1 MTRIIDPRIK
11 IRHIVCFLEVVRLR
25 SVNKTAEALGISQPA
40 VSKTIQE
47 LEEFLGQKL
56 FERVRRRLV
65 PTEFGDVF
73 CRYATTSIAALRQGV
88 EAARTDEQRVSVRI
102 GALPTV
108 STQILPDA
116 IADFAA
122 QNPHVQTSIITGPN
136 DYLLAQLRA
145 GDVDLVIG
153 RMAEPDAMIG
163 LTFEH
168 LYSERVV
175 IAVRPGHALLS
186 AKNFNLSMIEPYQA
200 LVPTRK
206 SVIYPLVS
214 SLLMA
219 HGITGLRGEI
229 ETVSSDFGRAYIR
242 KSDAIWFIS
251 EGVVAQDVAESRL
264 ALLPVETSE
273 TLGPVG
279 LTMRV
284 DQAPIPAMVAL
295 MQTVRARAS
304 GQVGSPSKERLR
316 DLSAT
321 DFL

>member
-1 MTRIIDPRIK
+1 MTPRIIDPRIK
-11 IRHIVCFLEVVRLR
+11 IRHVVCFLEVVRLR
-25 SVNKTAEALGISQPA
+25 SVNKASEALGISQPA
-40 VSKTIQE
+40 ASKTIQE
-47 LEEFLGQKL
+47 LEDFLGQKL
-56 FERVRRRLV
+56 FERIRRRLV

-73 CRYATTSIAALRQGV
+73 CRYATTSIAALRQGI
-88 EAARTDEQRVSVRI
+88 EAAKTDEQRISVSI

-108 STQILPDA
+108 STQILPAA
-116 IADFAA
+116 IADFTA
-122 QNPHVQTSIITGPN
+122 QNPHVQTRIVTGPN

-145 GDVDLVIG
+145 GDVDLVVG

-175 IAVRPGHALLS
+175 IAVRVGHPLLS
-186 AKNFNLSMIEPYQA
+186 AEDFSLTMIEPYQA

-242 KSDAIWFIS
+242 NSDAIWIIS
-251 EGVVAQDVAESRL
+251 EGVVAQDVAENRL
-264 ALLPVETSE
+264 ALLPIDADE

-284 DQAPIPAMVAL
+284 DLAPIPAMTAL
-295 MQTVRARAS
+295 MQAVRDKATRSTHPVAS
-304 GQVGSPSKERLR
+304 HDKSGGS
-316 DLSAT
+316 
-321 DFL
+321 